1 MKINNKKSG
10 ILIHK
15 RKKRGRKRKEEEKEI
30 QDIPIVKQYKYLGVY
45 INSNLTWEDNNAYK
59 KTKTQKIAKTI
70 EIM

>member
-1 MKINNKKSG
+1 MKINKKKSG

-15 RKKRGRKRKEEEKEI
+15 RKKIGRKRKEEEKEV

-59 KTKTQKIAKTI
+59 KTKTQKNSKNN
-70 EIM
+70 